1 MKSMF
6 GIEYSALSGLWVSW
20 LFHITGLHPML
31 KYYALSGQTL
41 GQFHYSTE
49 RAIYIC
55 DGYRPSLIRIPST
68 TSPERATYISDRH
81 RPSLISIPF
90 ITSPEGA
97 TYTIDGHRLSLISI
111 PFIMTP
117 EGAKYTIDGHRPS
130 PNSSEAVS
138 PLANKKREL

>member
-6 GIEYSALSGLWVSW
+6 GIEYFALSGLWVSW
-20 LFHITGLHPML
+20 HCYITGLHPML

-41 GQFHYSTE
+41 GQFHYS
-49 RAIYIC
+49 
-55 DGYRPSLIRIPST
+55 
-68 TSPERATYISDRH
+68 PEGATYTSDGH

-97 TYTIDGHRLSLISI
+97 KYIIDGN
-111 PFIMTP
+111 
-117 EGAKYTIDGHRPS
+117 RPS
-130 PNSSEAVS
+130 LNNSEAVS